1 MPLARW
7 SYAEIA
13 QRLVAVGGVVSIA
26 ASTIGRWLRAERI
39 KPWRYHLWQ
48 HVRDP
53 RFLEL
58 AKPVLRLYE
67 LAQVLYQAGVWVVC
81 TDEKTSIQARDGI
94 DEPKPAAAGQPQ
106 HIAARYER
114 RGALQLFAG
123 LSVAE
128 GQTFGCCRDRRCFV
142 DFQAFILEVLVPE
155 AVRRGVRVICLI
167 LDNGP
172 THAPKQLQAW
182 LAKQQALHQWPF
194 EIKLFW
200 LPKYASWLDQVEI
213 WFSILQRKVLSP
225 NHFESVAH
233 LKRVL
238 LDFIRYHN
246 CTAKPIQWSYTIAK
260 LEKKFGD
267 PTQNSMMPC
276 ILELVDQLA
285 APQCLIPA
293 YAIELPSLAH
303 QNSGRN

>member
-1 MPLARW
+1 VPLARW

-13 QRLVAVGGVVSIA
+13 RRLVALGVVVSIA
-26 ASTIGRWLRAERI
+26 ASTIGRWLRAERV

-67 LAQVLYQAGVWVVC
+67 LAQVLYHCGVWVVC
-81 TDEKTSIQARDGI
+81 TDEKTSIQAREGI
-94 DEPKPAAAGQPQ
+94 DAPQPAAAGQPQ
-106 HIAARYER
+106 HLAARYER

-128 GQTFGCCRDRRCFV
+128 GQVFGCCRNRRCFV
-142 DFQAFILEVLVPE
+142 DFQAFILDVLVPE

-172 THAPKQLQAW
+172 THAPKQLEAW
-182 LAKQQALHQWPF
+182 LVKQQALHQWPF

-246 CTAKPIQWSYTIAK
+246 RTAKPIQWSYTIAK

-267 PTQNSMMPC
+267 PTQNSMVPAM
-276 ILELVDQLA
+276 LELIDQLA
-285 APQCLIPA
+285 APQLLIPA
-293 YAIELPSLAH
+293 YTIELPRLAD
-303 QNSGRN
+303 QNFR